1 MSVAPAWPLRFQIGA
16 RTVGT
21 VRRALARVPL
31 DLDDALAAC
40 PPALPTLPP
49 AADGYLVTS
58 LPVAHRTAMLR
69 SGGGML
75 AFERQA
81 YTRRYA
87 DLTIGHA
94 AYLDGLSGNTR
105 AAIRRKRRKIVSA
118 SGGTLDIRRYRTP
131 DELAEFH
138 ATARTLALVTYQ
150 ERLMGSGLP
159 DTPDFMRRMVAMAAA
174 GQVRAWLLRID
185 DAPAAY
191 LYCPV
196 HGDTVIYEYVGHD
209 PRFNDL
215 SPGSVL
221 QAEAF
226 ADLFADPALKRFDF
240 TEGDGQ
246 HKRQFATGGVACVD
260 LLLLR
265 PTIANRA
272 IVAAMRAFDGG
283 IALAKR
289 IVARFDLD
297 MLARRVRRTG

>member
-1 MSVAPAWPLRFQIGA
+1 MSIAHAWPLKFQIGA
-16 RTVGT
+16 RTIGT
-21 VRRALARVPL
+21 VRRALVRVPL
-31 DLDDALAAC
+31 DLDDTLAAN
-40 PPALPTLPP
+40 PPALPALPP
-49 AADGYLVTS
+49 DADGYLVTS
-58 LPVAHRTAMLR
+58 LPVAHRAAMLR
-69 SGGGML
+69 TTGGML
-75 AFERQA
+75 AFERQG

-94 AYLDGLSGNTR
+94 VYLDGLSANTR
-105 AAIRRKRRKIVSA
+105 AAIRRKRKKIVAA
-118 SGGTLDIRRYRTP
+118 SNGALAIRRYGTP
-131 DELAEFH
+131 DEMTEFH
-138 ATARTLALVTYQ
+138 AIARALARVTYQ

-159 DTPDFMRRMVAMAAA
+159 DRPDFMQRMVTMAAA
-174 GQVRAWLLRID
+174 GRVRAWLLWIG

-191 LYCPV
+191 LYCPI

-226 ADLFADPALKRFDF
+226 ADLFADPALRRFDF

-246 HKRQFATGGVACVD
+246 HKRQFATGGMACVD

-272 IVAAMRAFDGG
+272 ILTAMRGFDGG

-297 MLARRVRRTG
+297 ALARRVRRTG